1 MGRKSK
7 LFIIRLPFNNLKT
20 LKCSLLREIYGI
32 FFIRLFFFS
41 EFVFCLFVF
50 CDKIGTAR
58 NLMHISGIGCMIT
71 KQIYIFIMLT
81 TSFYDESMP
90 KYKHFSIQP
99 GNKPIKMHSEPFWFV
114 QISKQNQTD
123 VQISSVFSF
132 ISYVKYNHK
141 NVSPLQHSLLKEKA
155 FKIKI
160 LQ

>member
-1 MGRKSK
+1 
-7 LFIIRLPFNNLKT
+7 
-20 LKCSLLREIYGI
+20 
-32 FFIRLFFFS
+32 
-41 EFVFCLFVF
+41 
-50 CDKIGTAR
+50 
-58 NLMHISGIGCMIT
+58 
-71 KQIYIFIMLT
+71 MLT

-160 LQ
+160 LQWVSELSTKCPSYLIHLTQENIIQLGRSLVVRKTRTWRSQHAQGENNSLHLQSKVLCNWSQDQRCNLPNK